1 MSIKVTDLL
10 ALNIY
15 VNHDVTKPLGRIML
29 YDTPENK
36 QFIEMIKDHIV
47 EFGSTTVEQDGN
59 KEIQSIS
66 LLTSKH
72 IL

>member
-1 MSIKVTDLL
+1 MKVKELL
-10 ALNIY
+10 SLNVY
-15 VNHDVTKPLGRIML
+15 VNHDVTKPLGKIML

-36 QFIEMIKDHIV
+36 QFIEMIKDNIV
-47 EFGSTTVEQDGN
+47 EFGSTTVEHNGD
-59 KEIQSIS
+59 KEIHSLS

>member
-1 MSIKVTDLL
+1 MKVNDLIP
-10 ALNIY
+10 LNLY

-29 YDTPENK
+29 YNTPENR
-36 QFIEMIKDHIV
+36 QFIELIKDQIV
-47 EFGSTTVEQDGN
+47 EFGSTTVEQDGD
-59 KEIQSIS
+59 KEIQSLS